1 MGRPAKFNRDDAIAI
16 ALDAFWEQGYE
27 PTSVSE
33 LSSRMSITRSS
44 FYNSFVSREALFSE
58 VLALY
63 GKQSCDRFLNDL
75 KEGDQ
80 ILPALRKVFVNLI
93 DARMD
98 DDDAKGCLVT
108 NGMANNANSCEV
120 AHIFRDIMA
129 TRVDRYTELLQHAVD
144 NGELAELDDARTT
157 AATFVSQMVGINM
170 MSKVIRD
177 RQQLYAMADTIIKG
191 LGLESTSQRLS
202 AKEVA

>member
-1 MGRPAKFNRDDAIAI
+1 
-16 ALDAFWEQGYE
+16 
-27 PTSVSE
+27 
-33 LSSRMSITRSS
+33 
-44 FYNSFVSREALFSE
+44 
-58 VLALY
+58 
-63 GKQSCDRFLNDL
+63 
-75 KEGDQ
+75 
-80 ILPALRKVFVNLI
+80 
-93 DARMD
+93 
-98 DDDAKGCLVT
+98 
-108 NGMANNANSCEV
+108 
-120 AHIFRDIMA
+120 MA